1 MKKNY
6 LIWLISV
13 VLLLVGESKAQEQQ
27 KKFINY
33 QGVARDAENEPME
46 QEALTVG
53 IALRFGSPT
62 ATIVY
67 EESHAITTDANGVF
81 SLQIGNGNVVSGIY
95 DNLPWHGATFLTVSL
110 NGQEVGT
117 LS

>member
-53 IALRFGSPT
+53 IALRFGSQT